1 MSKKKEINI
10 VFVALRE
17 EFPGHKDIDHL
28 LPFLYFLNKSNE
40 FKFTARLII
49 LENESN
55 YKKNLDPRIKLLF
68 GLKNLDIKFLFKN
81 NFLFNMKKVL
91 DSKNSIPVLG
101 KYLDKLF
108 QKLYL
113 KYLEI
118 KIKKINIKD
127 KLGKVFSKSTCPL
140 IITLHK
146 NHKAQK
152 MVSNIQKINSRA
164 KWAVIPHG
172 THLLV
177 NKMVTDENLDKIQ
190 KKNKKNSYNKIDFN
204 LTTSKWDL
212 EDDVSNG
219 MPRKKSFVIGSPRY
233 CKEWLIIKSS
243 LGVDG
248 NKVIVNKKYKV
259 KILFFLPK
267 KFINIFWAE
276 AIRTIDF
283 ISSYKNIE
291 LILIDYD
298 PYYSK
303 LPKYIKKRSNVTLL
317 SISKEYST
325 SKVIEWA
332 DIILHVGSSLIFEFL
347 IKEKI
352 SVFPSYLT
360 SNTQISDRYH
370 AGFNLSNRDELRTL
384 CNQAV
389 SSLKNLKKNYKKK
402 CKRANK
408 KYIDDFVNAN
418 LPSVP
423 LNIVKILSKVRN
435 SFNV

>member
-10 VFVALRE
+10 IFVALRE

-243 LGVDG
+243 
-248 NKVIVNKKYKV
+248 
-259 KILFFLPK
+259 
-267 KFINIFWAE
+267 
-276 AIRTIDF
+276 
-283 ISSYKNIE
+283 KNI
-291 LILIDYD
+291 IFFTKKIY
-298 PYYSK
+298 
-303 LPKYIKKRSNVTLL
+303 KYFLGRSN
-317 SISKEYST
+317 
-325 SKVIEWA
+325 
-332 DIILHVGSSLIFEFL
+332 
-347 IKEKI
+347 
-352 SVFPSYLT
+352 
-360 SNTQISDRYH
+360 
-370 AGFNLSNRDELRTL
+370 
-384 CNQAV
+384 
-389 SSLKNLKKNYKKK
+389 
-402 CKRANK
+402 
-408 KYIDDFVNAN
+408 
-418 LPSVP
+418 
-423 LNIVKILSKVRN
+423 
-435 SFNV
+435 

>member
-1 MSKKKEINI
+1 MGKKKKIDI
-10 VFVALRE
+10 IFIALRE

-28 LPFLYFLNKSNE
+28 LPFLYFLNKSND
-40 FKFTARLII
+40 FKFTTRLII
-49 LENESN
+49 LENQSN
-55 YKKNLDPRIKLLF
+55 YEKNLDQRIKLLF
-68 GLKNLDIKFLFKN
+68 DLKNLNIKFLFKN
-81 NFLFNMKKVL
+81 NFLSNIKKAL
-91 DSKNSIPVLG
+91 DSKNNIPVLG

-108 QKLYL
+108 KKLYL

-118 KIKKINIKD
+118 KIKKINIKE
-127 KLGKVFSKSTCPL
+127 KLGKVFLKSTCPL

-146 NHKAQK
+146 NHKVQK
-152 MVSNIQKINSRA
+152 IVSNIQKINSRA
-164 KWAVIPHG
+164 KWVVIPHG

-190 KKNKKNSYNKIDFN
+190 KKNKKNIYNKIDFN

-212 EDDVSNG
+212 EEEVSNG

-248 NKVIVNKKYKV
+248 NNVIKNKKYKV

-276 AIRTIDF
+276 VIRTIDF
-283 ISSYKNIE
+283 ISSYKEIE

-303 LPKYIKKRSNVTLL
+303 LPKYIKKRSNVKLL

-352 SVFPSYLT
+352 SVFPRYLT

-384 CNQAV
+384 CNQAL

-402 CKRANK
+402 CRHTNK

-418 LPSVP
+418 SPSVP
-423 LNIVKILSKVRN
+423 FNIEKILSKIRN
-435 SFNV
+435 SF

>member
-1 MSKKKEINI
+1 MSKKKDINI
-10 VFVALRE
+10 IFIALRE
-17 EFPGHKDIDHL
+17 ELPGHKDIDHL
-28 LPFLYFLNKSNE
+28 LPFLYFLNKSND

-81 NFLFNMKKVL
+81 KFLFNMKKVL

-127 KLGKVFSKSTCPL
+127 KLGKVFSKSMCPL

-146 NHKAQK
+146 NPKAQK

-172 THLLV
+172 TNLLV

-190 KKNKKNSYNKIDFN
+190 KKNKKNNYNKIDFN

-212 EDDVSNG
+212 EDEVSNG
-219 MPRKKSFVIGSPRY
+219 MPRKKSFVTGSPRY

-283 ISSYKNIE
+283 ISSYKKIE

-352 SVFPSYLT
+352 SVFPRYLT

-402 CKRANK
+402 CRHNNK

-423 LNIVKILSKVRN
+423 FNIEKILSKVRN
-435 SFNV
+435 SF

>member
-10 VFVALRE
+10 IFIALRE

-28 LPFLYFLNKSNE
+28 LPFLYFLNKSND
-40 FKFTARLII
+40 FKFTTRLII
-49 LENESN
+49 LENQSN
-55 YKKNLDPRIKLLF
+55 YEKNLDQRIKLLF
-68 GLKNLDIKFLFKN
+68 DLKNLNIKFLFKN
-81 NFLFNMKKVL
+81 NFLSNIKKAL
-91 DSKNSIPVLG
+91 DSKNNIPVLG

-108 QKLYL
+108 KKLYL

-118 KIKKINIKD
+118 KIKKINIKE
-127 KLGKVFSKSTCPL
+127 KLGKVFLKSTCPL

-146 NHKAQK
+146 NHKVQK
-152 MVSNIQKINSRA
+152 IVSNIQKINSRA
-164 KWAVIPHG
+164 KWVVIPHG

-190 KKNKKNSYNKIDFN
+190 KKNKKNIYNKIDFN

-212 EDDVSNG
+212 EEEVSNG

-248 NKVIVNKKYKV
+248 NNVIKNKKYKV

-276 AIRTIDF
+276 VIRTIDF
-283 ISSYKNIE
+283 ISSYKEIE

-303 LPKYIKKRSNVTLL
+303 LPKYIKKRSNVKLL

-325 SKVIEWA
+325 SRVIEWA

-352 SVFPSYLT
+352 SVFPRYLT

-384 CNQAV
+384 CNQAL

-402 CKRANK
+402 CRHTNK

-418 LPSVP
+418 SPSVP
-423 LNIVKILSKVRN
+423 FNIEKILSKIRN
-435 SFNV
+435 SF

>member
-10 VFVALRE
+10 IFIALRE

-28 LPFLYFLNKSNE
+28 LPFLYFLNKSND

-81 NFLFNMKKVL
+81 NFLFNVKKVL

-118 KIKKINIKD
+118 KIKKINIKN
-127 KLGKVFSKSTCPL
+127 KLGKVFSKSRCPL

-146 NHKAQK
+146 NPKAQK

-177 NKMVTDENLDKIQ
+177 NKMITDENLDKIQ
-190 KKNKKNSYNKIDFN
+190 KKNKKNIYNKIDFN

-212 EDDVSNG
+212 EEEVSNG
-219 MPRKKSFVIGSPRY
+219 VPRKKSFVIGSPRY

-248 NKVIVNKKYKV
+248 NNVIKNKKYKV

-276 AIRTIDF
+276 VIRTIDF
-283 ISSYKNIE
+283 ISSYKEIE

-303 LPKYIKKRSNVTLL
+303 LPKYIKKRSNVKLL

-332 DIILHVGSSLIFEFL
+332 DIVLHVGSSLVFEFL

-352 SVFPSYLT
+352 SVFPRYLT
-360 SNTQISDRYH
+360 SNTQISERYH
-370 AGFNLSNRDELRTL
+370 AGFNLINRDELRTL

-389 SSLKNLKKNYKKK
+389 SSLKNLKKNYNKK

>member
-1 MSKKKEINI
+1 MGKKKKIDI
-10 VFVALRE
+10 IFIALRE

-28 LPFLYFLNKSNE
+28 LPFLYFLNKSND
-40 FKFTARLII
+40 FKFTTRLII
-49 LENESN
+49 LENQSN
-55 YKKNLDPRIKLLF
+55 YEKNLDQRIKLLF
-68 GLKNLDIKFLFKN
+68 DLKNLNIKFLFKN
-81 NFLFNMKKVL
+81 NFLSNIKKAL
-91 DSKNSIPVLG
+91 DSKNNIPVLG

-108 QKLYL
+108 KKLYL

-118 KIKKINIKD
+118 KIKKINIKE
-127 KLGKVFSKSTCPL
+127 KLGKVFLKSTCPL

-146 NHKAQK
+146 NHKVQK
-152 MVSNIQKINSRA
+152 IVSNIQKINSRA
-164 KWAVIPHG
+164 KWVVIPHG

-190 KKNKKNSYNKIDFN
+190 KKNKKNIYNKIDFN

-212 EDDVSNG
+212 EEEVSNG
-219 MPRKKSFVIGSPRY
+219 VPRKKSFVIGSPRY

-248 NKVIVNKKYKV
+248 NNVIKNKKYKV

-276 AIRTIDF
+276 VIRTIDF
-283 ISSYKNIE
+283 ISSYKEIE

-303 LPKYIKKRSNVTLL
+303 LPKYIKKRSNVKLL

-332 DIILHVGSSLIFEFL
+332 DIVLHVGSSLVFEFL

-352 SVFPSYLT
+352 SVFPRYLT
-360 SNTQISDRYH
+360 SNTQISERYH
-370 AGFNLSNRDELRTL
+370 AGFNLINRDELRTL

-389 SSLKNLKKNYKKK
+389 SSLKNLKKNYNKK

>member
-10 VFVALRE
+10 IFVALRE

-248 NKVIVNKKYKV
+248 NKIIINKKYKV

-298 PYYSK
+298 PYYLK

-352 SVFPSYLT
+352 SVFPRYLT

-370 AGFNLSNRDELRTL
+370 AGFNLSNRDELRSW

-389 SSLKNLKKNYKKK
+389 NSLKNLKKNYKKK
-402 CKRANK
+402 CRHTNK

-423 LNIVKILSKVRN
+423 FNIEKILSKVRN
-435 SFNV
+435 SF

>member
-1 MSKKKEINI
+1 MGKKKKIDI
-10 VFVALRE
+10 IFIALRE

-28 LPFLYFLNKSNE
+28 LPFLYFLNKSND
-40 FKFTARLII
+40 FKFTTRLII
-49 LENESN
+49 LENQSN
-55 YKKNLDPRIKLLF
+55 YEKNLDQRIKLLF
-68 GLKNLDIKFLFKN
+68 DLKNLNIKFLFKN
-81 NFLFNMKKVL
+81 NFLSNIKKAL
-91 DSKNSIPVLG
+91 DSKNNIPVLG

-108 QKLYL
+108 KKLYL

-118 KIKKINIKD
+118 KIKKINIKE
-127 KLGKVFSKSTCPL
+127 KLGKVFLKSTCPL

-146 NHKAQK
+146 NHKVQK
-152 MVSNIQKINSRA
+152 IVSNIQKINSRA
-164 KWAVIPHG
+164 KWVVIPHG

-190 KKNKKNSYNKIDFN
+190 KKNKKNIYNKIDFN

-212 EDDVSNG
+212 EEEVSNG
-219 MPRKKSFVIGSPRY
+219 VPRKKSFVIGSPRY

-276 AIRTIDF
+276 VIRTIDF
-283 ISSYKNIE
+283 ISSYKEIE

-303 LPKYIKKRSNVTLL
+303 LPKYIKKRSNVKLL

-332 DIILHVGSSLIFEFL
+332 DIVLHVGSSLVFEFL

-352 SVFPSYLT
+352 SVFPRYLT
-360 SNTQISDRYH
+360 SNTQISERYH
-370 AGFNLSNRDELRTL
+370 AGFNLINRDELRTL

-389 SSLKNLKKNYKKK
+389 SSLKNLKKNYNKK